1 MQQVDVI
8 FDRYISGSLKSE
20 MREGRGTEIRILVNE
35 TTPIWK
41 NWQQFLRNDGNRKE
55 LFHLLATDL
64 TSESL
69 ASCVLVATDSEEVLS
84 SEATDLPFLIP
95 CNHKEADTPIF
106 LHVKHCADS
115 SHSKVAIRT
124 VDTDFVVIAI
134 SLFHSLEIEE
144 LWIEFGFGKS
154 RWWLPFHSHVHAL
167 GHDVCKG
174 LHFGMHS
181 LAVTLCHHFLVK
193 ERK

>member
-1 MQQVDVI
+1 MQRVDVI

-35 TTPIWK
+35 TTPIWR

-69 ASCVLVATDSEEVLS
+69 ASCVLVATDSEEVIS

-95 CNHKEADTPIF
+95 CNHKEADTRIF
-106 LHVKHCADS
+106 LHVKHCADLKMALKRANILQ
-115 SHSKVAIRT
+115 HTKCF
-124 VDTDFVVIAI
+124 FV
-134 SLFHSLEIEE
+134 
-144 LWIEFGFGKS
+144 
-154 RWWLPFHSHVHAL
+154 
-167 GHDVCKG
+167 
-174 LHFGMHS
+174 
-181 LAVTLCHHFLVK
+181 
-193 ERK
+193 